1 MQIRLARRHYNVG
14 VFLLAVLLLVSSG
27 CRRGAQLPSKGSKEY
42 NEAVRVFYIGLAAL
56 QVGHDVQ
63 ADSKLAQFTQLAPT
77 EPAGWANWGLLALRQ
92 RNFDPAGERLERAR
106 LLAPKSDQIHYLVGL
121 LESSRGKSS
130 EATAALRK
138 AVELN
143 PKNLVAVYKLAE
155 EIERQGDDNSG
166 AEFQRL
172 MQKILAVQ
180 PENLAALLEL
190 GRVA

>member
-42 NEAVRVFYIGLAAL
+42 NEAVRVFYIALAAL

-63 ADSKLAQFTQLAPT
+63 ADSKLALFTNLAPA

-92 RNFDPAGERLERAR
+92 RNLDTAAERLQRAR
-106 LLAPKSDQIHYLVGL
+106 ELAPENDQIYYLLGL
-121 LESSRGKSS
+121 LESSRGKSA
-130 EATAALRK
+130 EAIAALRK

-143 PKNLVAVYKLAE
+143 PANLIA
-155 EIERQGDDNSG
+155 I
-166 AEFQRL
+166 
-172 MQKILAVQ
+172 
-180 PENLAALLEL
+180 
-190 GRVA
+190 